1 MARKKRENV
10 KDEPLAIFADV
21 YANKFIKKL
30 EIENRRRF
38 TLKEVI
44 DFLPN
49 MHLRDTLALHVAGK
63 VIQKLGNEKL
73 GNGKFQLE
81 FFKFHP

>member
-1 MARKKRENV
+1 MARKKREKV
-10 KDEPLAIFADV
+10 KDEPLATFADV

-30 EIENRRRF
+30 ETENRRRF

-49 MHLRDTLALHVAGK
+49 IRLRDILALHVAGN
-63 VIQKLGNEKL
+63 VIQKL

-81 FFKFHP
+81 FFRKV